1 MGVAGRR
8 IGVLGGAFDPPH
20 DGHVALARAAVE
32 HFLLGT
38 LLVRVVE
45 SPGHKGVEASASDR
59 LAMAKI
65 AFAEIVVAEVA
76 LDPFDRT
83 VDSLETLELDDPVFL
98 IGADE
103 FASFLEWKQ
112 PQRVLELATLGVATR
127 PGYSQSILDGVLEKL
142 GHPER
147 VEFFTLEPFPV
158 SSSEIRARVGR
169 REPIEGLTPPG
180 VVHEIERRGLYRRK
194 TGLH

>member
-1 MGVAGRR
+1 VGVGDRR
-8 IGVLGGAFDPPH
+8 TGILGGAFDPPH

-32 HFLLGT
+32 HFRLGS

-45 SPGHKGVEASASDR
+45 SPGHKRVEASATDR

-65 AFAEIVVAEVA
+65 AFADIAVAEVA
-76 LDPFDRT
+76 LDPFART
-83 VDSLETLELDDPVFL
+83 VDSLEALELDDPVFL

-127 PGYSQSILDGVLEKL
+127 PGYSQSVLDGVLEKL
-142 GHPER
+142 PHPEK
-147 VEFFTLEPFPV
+147 VEFFSLEPFAV
-158 SSSEIRARVGR
+158 SSSEIRERVAR
-169 REPIEGLTPPG
+169 REPLGGLMPSG
-180 VVHEIERRGLYRRK
+180 VVREIERRGLYRRRA
-194 TGLH
+194 GLH